1 MDEKERKE
9 NERER
14 EKLVPVSIIDVLLD
28 PDNRD
33 PVVLMGE
40 DGKELKFEQVAVIP
54 HDKEGEKR
62 LYCILH
68 PLTPIEGINDDEAIV
83 FRCDFNAER
92 RSLPLS
98 LRSIS
103 ACWIKR
109 TSNDLFRAPM
119 PDRNNTNR
127 VPRPVCQ
134 TGIRHR
140 KTR

>member
-1 MDEKERKE
+1 MGEKKTKE

-14 EKLVPVSIIDVLLD
+14 EELVPISIIDVLLD

-68 PLTPIEGINDDEAIV
+68 PITPIEGIGEDEAVV
-83 FRCDFNAER
+83 FVCD
-92 RSLPLS
+92 
-98 LRSIS
+98 
-103 ACWIKR
+103 R
-109 TSNDLFRAPM
+109 TEDGE
-119 PDRNNTNR
+119 DIIR
-127 VPRPVCQ
+127 VEEDEATAVAIFDEYYRLL
-134 TGIRHR
+134 G
-140 KTR
+140 K

>member
-1 MDEKERKE
+1 MDEKKTKE

-14 EKLVPVSIIDVLLD
+14 EELVPVSIIDVLLD

-68 PLTPIEGINDDEAIV
+68 PLTPIEGIGEDEAIV
-83 FRCDFNAER
+83 FRCDFTAEGQEF
-92 RSLPLS
+92 
-98 LRSIS
+98 LRVEEDG
-103 ACWIKR
+103 AGVPARGRGCG
-109 TSNDLFRAPM
+109 
-119 PDRNNTNR
+119 DRCR
-127 VPRPVCQ
+127 CLCEVS
-134 TGIRHR
+134 RHAG
-140 KTR
+140 

>member
-83 FRCDFNAER
+83 FRCDFTAEGQEF
-92 RSLPLS
+92 
-98 LRSIS
+98 LRVEDDAEI
-103 ACWIKR
+103 AAAVFAKYIGMLDKA
-109 TSNDLFRAPM
+109 NE
-119 PDRNNTNR
+119 
-127 VPRPVCQ
+127 Q
-134 TGIRHR
+134 
-140 KTR
+140 